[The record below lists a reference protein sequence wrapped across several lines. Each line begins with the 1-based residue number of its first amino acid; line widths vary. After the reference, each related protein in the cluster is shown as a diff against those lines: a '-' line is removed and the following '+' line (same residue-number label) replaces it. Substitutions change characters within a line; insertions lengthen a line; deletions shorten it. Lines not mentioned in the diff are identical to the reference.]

1 MNNLRILLILV
12 LLLIVVSALQA
23 VFVKKESISI
33 APTPTPAEKKKM
45 SPSPTPTPM
54 EEDEVQTFF
63 NSSPTSTPT
72 PTPSSQS
79 NQSSGSY
86 QYPGSTS
93 VGGNTYK
100 STADPDVIT
109 EWYRQKFADEGMGA
123 TSVIKTKANDK
134 VINKIV
140 AANNS
145 KQVSVEITRDPGQS
159 ETTIT
164 VSITSS

>member
-33 APTPTPAEKKKM
+33 SPTPTPSEKKKM
-45 SPSPTPTPM
+45 SPSATPTP
-54 EEDEVQTFF
+54 EVQTFF

-72 PTPSSQS
+72 PTPSSLP
-79 NQSSGSY
+79 NQSSGNY

-100 STADPDVIT
+100 STVDPDVIT

-123 TSVIKTKANDK
+123 TSVIKTKANEK

-140 AANNS
+140 AADNS
-145 KQVSVEITRDPGQS
+145 KQVSVEITRDPGQA
-159 ETTIT
+159 ETMI
-164 VSITSS
+164 VVLVTSS